1 VAGMAQAT
9 GQGLGLGP
17 RAVCGGPGPGQA
29 CRRAGAVGDAGVGPL
44 RVDGLVSP
52 RGGGANAVQP
62 GQGADEPP
70 ETPAAR
76 ADCATGQMEGP
87 DPSGEARPSR
97 AALHARSHRRTAR
110 EGGGPQAP
118 GWPRG
123 ARPLEGV
130 GGATRGEPLRAH
142 LPGLRHEVGAFAALP
157 AWLAPLGDGWPVLA
171 EDAHGTPLGASRACV
186 SSWLRRARSPSR
198 FNR

>member
-17 RAVCGGPGPGQA
+17 REVCGGPGPGQA

-70 ETPAAR
+70 EAPAAR
-76 ADCATGQMEGP
+76 ADCDTGQ
-87 DPSGEARPSR
+87 
-97 AALHARSHRRTAR
+97 
-110 EGGGPQAP
+110 
-118 GWPRG
+118 
-123 ARPLEGV
+123 
-130 GGATRGEPLRAH
+130 
-142 LPGLRHEVGAFAALP
+142 EVGACAALP
-157 AWLAPLGDGWPVLA
+157 AWLAPLGDGWPVWA
-171 EDAHGTPLGASRACV
+171 EDAHGAPLGASRAGW